1 MALQNSVTLK
11 IASTKNDT
19 NTTKNINGILTNA
32 SDNAINTLAN
42 KYVAMVDS
50 DSDTKQKIIYGTI
63 DAVN

>member
-11 IASTKNDT
+11 IVSTKNDT

-42 KYVAMVDS
+42 RYVAMVDS